1 MEQLN
6 CRMRHRRKP
15 PNVFRK
21 EQRAMHIL
29 LINPNSTASMTAGI
43 EKAARAVA
51 RAETVVKAVNPEG
64 TPPAIEGYA
73 DDALAVPAV
82 LALAEA
88 EADHWDAILIACHG
102 DPGLEAL
109 RERLLTPV
117 IGIGEASFLAACAVG
132 RRFSVLSLLPR
143 LIPKK
148 REQVRRAGLLDR
160 LASVRALGVGAVE
173 SYEGRDRLMD
183 RYRAEGRAAI
193 QEDGADCLI
202 LGCAGM
208 VGIAEELER
217 DLGVPVVDPVVAAV
231 KLAEACGP
239 IRRGRRVR

>member
-1 MEQLN
+1 
-6 CRMRHRRKP
+6 
-15 PNVFRK
+15 
-21 EQRAMHIL
+21 
-29 LINPNSTASMTAGI
+29 
-43 EKAARAVA
+43 
-51 RAETVVKAVNPEG
+51 
-64 TPPAIEGYA
+64 
-73 DDALAVPAV
+73 
-82 LALAEA
+82 
-88 EADHWDAILIACHG
+88 
-102 DPGLEAL
+102 
-109 RERLLTPV
+109 V

>member
-1 MEQLN
+1 MD
-6 CRMRHRRKP
+6 
-15 PNVFRK
+15 
-21 EQRAMHIL
+21 IL
-29 LINPNSTASMTAGI
+29 LINPNSTASMTTGI
-43 EKAARAVA
+43 EKAARAA
-51 RAETVVKAVNPEG
+51 ALPETAVKAVNPEG

-88 EADHWDAILIACHG
+88 EAERWDAMIIACHG

-109 RERLLTPV
+109 RERLVNPV
-117 IGIGEASFLAACAVG
+117 IGIGEASFLTACAVG

-148 REQVRRAGLLDR
+148 RDQVGRAGLSDR
-160 LASVRALGVGAVE
+160 LASIRALGVGAVE
-173 SYEGRDRLMD
+173 SYQGRDRLID
-183 RYRAEGRAAI
+183 RYRAEGQAAVR
-193 QEDGADCLI
+193 EDGADCLV

-208 VGIAEELER
+208 VGVAEVLQR
-217 DLGVPVVDPVVAAV
+217 DLGIPVVDPVVAAV

-239 IRRGRRVR
+239 VRRGRRLR

>member
-1 MEQLN
+1 ML
-6 CRMRHRRKP
+6 
-15 PNVFRK
+15 
-21 EQRAMHIL
+21 IL

-51 RAETVVKAVNPEG
+51 LAETVVKAVNPEG

-73 DDALAVPAV
+73 DDALAVPAI

-109 RERLLTPV
+109 RERLLNPV

-173 SYEGRDRLMD
+173 SYECRDGLMD

-239 IRRGRRVR
+239 IHRGRRVR

>member
-1 MEQLN
+1 
-6 CRMRHRRKP
+6 
-15 PNVFRK
+15 
-21 EQRAMHIL
+21 MHIL
-29 LINPNSTASMTAGI
+29 LINPTSTASMTAGI

-148 REQVRRAGLLDR
+148 REQVRLAGLLDR

>member
-1 MEQLN
+1 
-6 CRMRHRRKP
+6 
-15 PNVFRK
+15 
-21 EQRAMHIL
+21 MHIL
-29 LINPNSTASMTAGI
+29 LINPNSTATMTAGI
-43 EKAARAVA
+43 EKAARAA
-51 RAETVVKAVNPEG
+51 APPETLVKAVNPEG

-88 EADHWDAILIACHG
+88 EADHWDAIIIACHG
-102 DPGLEAL
+102 DPGLDAL
-109 RERLLTPV
+109 RERLLNPV

-148 REQVRRAGLLDR
+148 REQVRRAGLADR

-183 RYRAEGRAAI
+183 RYRAEGRAAVR
-193 QEDGADCLI
+193 EDGADCLV

-208 VGIAEELER
+208 VGVAEELQAY
-217 DLGVPVVDPVVAAV
+217 LGVPVVDPVVAAV

>member
-1 MEQLN
+1 ML
-6 CRMRHRRKP
+6 
-15 PNVFRK
+15 
-21 EQRAMHIL
+21 IL

-51 RAETVVKAVNPEG
+51 LAETVVKTVNPEG

-73 DDALAVPAV
+73 DDALAVPAI

-109 RERLLTPV
+109 RERLLNPV

-239 IRRGRRVR
+239 IHRGRRVR

>member
-1 MEQLN
+1 ML
-6 CRMRHRRKP
+6 
-15 PNVFRK
+15 
-21 EQRAMHIL
+21 IL

-51 RAETVVKAVNPEG
+51 LAETVVKAVNPEG

-73 DDALAVPAV
+73 DDALAVPAI

-109 RERLLTPV
+109 RERLLNPV

-239 IRRGRRVR
+239 IHRGRRVR

>member
-1 MEQLN
+1 
-6 CRMRHRRKP
+6 
-15 PNVFRK
+15 
-21 EQRAMHIL
+21 MHIL

-51 RAETVVKAVNPEG
+51 LAETVVKAVNPEG

-88 EADHWDAILIACHG
+88 EADHWDAIIIACHG

-109 RERLLTPV
+109 RERLLNPV

-148 REQVRRAGLLDR
+148 CEQVRRAGLLDR